1 MKLPYIFVFNLK
13 TIISIDTNIIHEY
26 NILKIIHKFC
36 KMDNIINKCI
46 DKYDFTE
53 ELEKGLL
60 RPNFKDFIDFL
71 KKKFINIEFYI
82 SSLPN
87 QNDIFLNGGII
98 SNIETLANMKFNKPY
113 LNNYNT
119 FDNLFK
125 IIIDNL
131 SSKYPSLQKNK
142 EYVLQNQLILFD
154 IDNIEH
160 NKLLSPVY
168 NYSVYYDIKSKLL
181 NKYGLK
187 EDIFDNKEVL
197 NYFSNKDLVIYNK
210 NGSIYQQD
218 MQLQLLLELYYIRQ
232 AEINNKNIKDT
243 YFNDLIMILKR
254 KRKFDDKTFISIN
267 DKINKNNNIGK

>member
-13 TIISIDTNIIHEY
+13 TIISIDTNIIYEY

-119 FDNLFK
+119 IDNLFK

>member
-60 RPNFKDFIDFL
+60 RPNFKDFIEFL

-119 FDNLFK
+119 IDNLFK

-154 IDNIEH
+154 IDDIEH

-254 KRKFDDKTFISIN
+254 KRKFDNKTFISIN